1 METRC
6 DFLEKSDFSKT
17 VDELRCA
24 IRHEFKMWHAHE
36 TRNAHRIADS
46 KVERVRS
53 LERPRRRWEN
63 GIKLNFK

>member
-1 METRC
+1 
-6 DFLEKSDFSKT
+6 
-17 VDELRCA
+17 
-24 IRHEFKMWHAHE
+24 MWHAHE
-36 TRNAHRIADS
+36 IRKAHRIAYS

>member
-1 METRC
+1 
-6 DFLEKSDFSKT
+6 
-17 VDELRCA
+17 
-24 IRHEFKMWHAHE
+24 MWHAHE

-53 LERPRRRWEN
+53 LERPRRRWEI